1 MPAALALPGVTT
13 LGQGQVLD
21 QPHPQIRVTA
31 ALTPKGTRD
40 EPSQEAAVLG
50 VEGTMA
56 GTPLSPVPVP
66 GCSSPS
72 PPWPWTLPGL
82 LWAPEPGPAL
92 THTSNSFSISHQTP
106 ISSIF
111 LILQALGTWL

>member
-40 EPSQEAAVLG
+40 HQEEIITG
-50 VEGTMA
+50 
-56 GTPLSPVPVP
+56 
-66 GCSSPS
+66 GCSAGGGRDHGRDTSVPCPCPRLLQPQPS
-72 PPWPWTLPGL
+72 L
-82 LWAPEPGPAL
+82 AL
-92 THTSNSFSISHQTP
+92 DTARA
-106 ISSIF
+106 
-111 LILQALGTWL
+111 ALGT